1 MTKQKIILIF
11 LLMLIFSITAS
22 SQDEISNYKIDVRRS
37 YIRWTASKLTRAH
50 YGRVYLDSSY
60 IAALNGK
67 INDGFFSVDMN
78 SIINSDVQS
87 KKENQQLVK
96 HLKSNVFF
104 DVQKHPFSTIKI
116 IKAIPNVFSKNGQ
129 PNYTLV
135 GELTIKDSTQI
146 ITFPAYITLAGKSLR
161 GKAVF
166 SFDRTKFGMR
176 FNSEKYFPK
185 IGKLLIHDQV
195 KLEIVI
201 IGIRNE

>member
-1 MTKQKIILIF
+1 MNKQILILLLPILFF
-11 LLMLIFSITAS
+11 LRMTVF
-22 SQDEISNYKIDVRRS
+22 SQDEISHYKIDIKRS
-37 YIRWTASKLTRAH
+37 YVRWTASKLTRSH
-50 YGRVYLDSSY
+50 YGRIYLDSSY
-60 IAALNGK
+60 IASLNGK
-67 INDGFFSVDMN
+67 INDGFFRVNMN

-104 DVQKHPFSTIKI
+104 DVIKYPNSTLKI
-116 IKAIPNVFSKNGQ
+116 IKAIPNAFSKNGQ

-135 GELTIKDSTQI
+135 AELTIKDTKQL
-146 ITFPAYITLAGKSLR
+146 ITFPAYITLIGTSLR

-166 SFDRTKFGMR
+166 SFDRTKYGMR

-185 IGKLLIHDQV
+185 IGKLIIHDQV

>member
-1 MTKQKIILIF
+1 MNKQKIILS
-11 LLMLIFSITAS
+11 LLLLFYFSLNAYT
-22 SQDEISNYKIDVRRS
+22 QDEISNYKIDTKRS

-50 YGRVYLDSSY
+50 YGRIYLDSSN
-60 IAALNGK
+60 ITSINGK
-67 INDGFFSVDMN
+67 ITDGHFLVDMKTM
-78 SIINSDVQS
+78 INSDIQS
-87 KKENQQLVK
+87 KAENQQLIK

-104 DVQKHPFSTIKI
+104 DIQKYPTSSLKI
-116 IKAIPNVFSKNGQ
+116 IKAIPNAFSKNGQ

-135 GELTIKDSTQI
+135 GQLKIKDSTQI
-146 ITFPAYITLAGKSLR
+146 ITFPAHIEMSGKNIR

-166 SFDRTKFGMR
+166 TFDRTKFGMK

-201 IGIRNE
+201 IGTKND